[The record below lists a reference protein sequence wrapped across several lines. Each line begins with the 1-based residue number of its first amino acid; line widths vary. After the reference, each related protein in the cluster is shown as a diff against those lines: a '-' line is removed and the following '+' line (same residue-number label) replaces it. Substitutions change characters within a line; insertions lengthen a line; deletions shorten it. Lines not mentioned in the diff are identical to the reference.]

1 MKKSYLAL
9 TLLSSVL
16 LLGCANN
23 SSSSSIA
30 SSGSA
35 PNSSGSASGSSSETK
50 SSQSD
55 SSKADSS
62 SSGEAFSNETFAFEE
77 ESFPNIEEDFSSQE
91 EETLPEGTS
100 VDLSTL
106 GEGEVFS
113 ITEGGTYIVYGSAS
127 NASISVKTTGDV
139 VLYLNGMSLTSLSDS
154 PLYVQKAGSFTIHV
168 ASKTKNYIADSSSNT
183 LEAAILV
190 KKVPLSV
197 EGEGYLYVQGNG
209 LSNDEVDS
217 GVAIQDAKGVHIED
231 THVLVTQSTSHA
243 IKAKLGFSSK
253 NAKLSLISS
262 KDAIHTGSEEDD
274 SGVVTEVG
282 NVDIEGGV
290 FASSTKGDGID
301 SEGEIVLKDVD
312 THIETEGT
320 FVLYSSADDT
330 DGTLYEDSRYV
341 KNGDSYKKIGSDEMN
356 RYQTRYYLEQKC
368 KGIKSAGGITVSGGH
383 HYLNTTDD
391 CIASDTSISLNS
403 GEYVLYTL
411 DQALNSDQALN
422 VGEQGVS
429 AQNEDFTVKIF
440 HSYEGIQGGCINF
453 YDAYTYIVSED
464 DGINATSDTDGYTVS
479 MNFHANSTVW
489 ISAEGDGV
497 DSNGNITM
505 DGGELYVFGPTNGGN
520 GALDFDGS
528 FVYTGGTILA
538 LGQQGMVQTPDASSI
553 NVLSYN
559 LSSYSADT
567 ALSIL
572 GGELEWSVILP
583 KSYSQMNLILA
594 SPQISVGVT
603 YSLYSNLSN
612 NASYRNGVYV
622 GEAASSPSS
631 ESSVSI
637 TAKQGLNTYGSSSG
651 GQGGQGGP
659 GGGGHGGPGGR

>member
-23 SSSSSIA
+23 SGTSSSVSSA
-30 SSGSA
+30 NESSSGST
-35 PNSSGSASGSSSETK
+35 SYEFSETK
-50 SSQSD
+50 PQD
-55 SSKADSS
+55 SETSKTDSS
-62 SSGEAFSNETFAFEE
+62 SSGGSFSNEEFVYEK
-77 ESFPNIEEDFSSQE
+77 ESYPNIEEDFSSQE
-91 EETLPEGTS
+91 AEALPEGTS

-113 ITEGGTYIVYGSAS
+113 ITEGGTYIVSGSAS
-127 NASISVKTTGDV
+127 NASISVKTSGDV
-139 VLYLNGMSLTSLSDS
+139 VLYLNGMSLTSLGDS
-154 PLYVQKAGSFTIHV
+154 PIYVQKASSLTIHV
-168 ASKTKNYIADSSSNT
+168 ASRTKNYVADSSSNT
-183 LEAAILV
+183 LDAAILV
-190 KKVPLSV
+190 KKAPLYI

-217 GVAIQDAKGVHIED
+217 GVAIQAAKGVHVED
-231 THVLVTQSTSHA
+231 THVLVTQSVSHA

-253 NAKLSLISS
+253 NAKLSLVSS

-282 NVDIEGGV
+282 NVDIEGGIL
-290 FASSTKGDGID
+290 ASSTKGDGID
-301 SEGEIVLKDVD
+301 SEGEITLKDVD

-320 FVLYSSADDT
+320 FVLYSSSDDT

-341 KNGDSYKKIGSDEMN
+341 KSGDSYKKIGSDDMS
-356 RYQTRYYLEQKC
+356 RYKTRYYLEQKC
-368 KGIKSAGGITVSGGH
+368 KGIKSAGGISVSGGH

-391 CIASDTSISLNS
+391 CVASDTSISLAS

-422 VGEQGVS
+422 VGEEGATSQD
-429 AQNEDFTVKIF
+429 EDFTVKIF

-464 DGINATSDTDGYTVS
+464 DGINATSDTDGYSVS

-489 ISAEGDGV
+489 ISADGDGV
-497 DSNGNITM
+497 DSNGDITM
-505 DGGELYVFGPTNGGN
+505 DGGELYVFGPTNGGD
-520 GALDFDGS
+520 GSLDFDGS
-528 FVYTGGTILA
+528 FSYTGGTILA
-538 LGQQGMVQTPDASSI
+538 VGQQGMVQTPDASSV

-567 ALSIL
+567 LVSIL
-572 GGELEWSVILP
+572 GGELEWSFILP
-583 KSYSQMNLILA
+583 KSYSQMNVILA
-594 SPQISVGVT
+594 SPQISVGVA
-603 YSLYSNLSN
+603 YSLHSNLTN
-612 NASYRNGVYV
+612 GARYRNGVYV
-622 GEAASSPSS
+622 GEAVSSVSS
-631 ESSVSI
+631 ESSISI
-637 TAKQGLNTYGSSSG
+637 TVKKGLNTYGSSS
-651 GQGGQGGP
+651 GGQGGP